1 LVDFSA
7 LRRVRR
13 FAATAVAL
21 VCAVAT
27 PALAQSSFQ
36 TAAPQAILVDY
47 DSGAVLFEKDADA
60 LASPASTAKIM
71 TAELVFRELQAG
83 RLKLDDEFTISENAW
98 RRGGASAGGSSMF
111 AVLNSRVR
119 IEDLIRGLVIQS
131 GNDAAIALAEGLSGT
146 EEAFAENMTKRARE
160 LGLAKST
167 FRNAWGKS
175 DPNQLVTAREMARLA
190 AHVIGAYPKYYQYF
204 GEKEFTWNKI
214 RQLNRNPLLTMDI
227 GADGLKTGNIDDSG
241 FGLVGSAV
249 QGGQRLILVVNGLKT
264 AKDRAE
270 ESRKLL
276 QWGFRAF
283 EGRLVFAAGETIGAA
298 RVFGGATGSVD
309 LVSARDVR
317 VLAPRGSS
325 ERLTAKIVYDG
336 PLIPPVEKGRA
347 VARLKVW
354 RGQSLALDLP
364 LQAAADVEVG
374 SLPRRAMDAGLEL
387 AGGWVRR
394 LFSKS

>member
-1 LVDFSA
+1 MLA
-7 LRRVRR
+7 P
-13 FAATAVAL
+13 AL
-21 VCAVAT
+21 VWGEGAMGQA
-27 PALAQSSFQ
+27 FQ

-47 DSGAVLFEKDADA
+47 DSGAVLFEKDADS
-60 LASPASTAKIM
+60 LVSPASTAKIM

-111 AVLNSRVR
+111 AALNSRVR

-131 GNDAAIALAEGLSGT
+131 GNDAAIALAEGHSGA
-146 EEAFAENMTKRARE
+146 EEAFADAMTKRARE
-160 LGLAKST
+160 LGLMKST
-167 FRNAWGKS
+167 FRNSWGKS

-190 AHVIGAYPKYYQYF
+190 AHVIRTYPTYYQYF
-204 GEKEFTWNKI
+204 GEKEFTWSKI

-227 GADGLKTGNIDDSG
+227 GADGLKTGNIDESG

-249 QGGQRLILVVNGLKT
+249 QGGQRLILAVYGLKT
-264 AKDRAE
+264 GKDRAE
-270 ESRKLL
+270 EARKLL

-283 EGRLVFAAGETIGAA
+283 EGRLVFNAGETIGAA

-309 LVSARDVR
+309 LVSPRDVR
-317 VLAPRGSS
+317 ILAPRGST
-325 ERLTAKIVYDG
+325 ERLTAKIVYEG

-364 LQAAADVEVG
+364 LHAAADVEAG
-374 SLPRRAMDAGLEL
+374 SLPRRALDAGLEL
-387 AGGWVRR
+387 TGGWVRR